1 VSARAQDATPGLHG
15 RARNAMVTQAD
26 PQKVP
31 EVLAAV
37 DLGSNSFHMV
47 VARYHHGQLT
57 ILDRLREMV
66 RLAGGLDDQGRLS
79 RDATDR
85 ALGALQRF
93 GQRLRDMKAKS
104 VRVVGTNAIRKAR
117 RKAGFL
123 ERAREALGHPIEII
137 SGIEEARLIY
147 QGVVHTM
154 PLEPGRRLVVDIG
167 GGSTECIVGEGY
179 EHRILES
186 LYLGCVSL
194 SAEFFPDGRVVQKRW
209 DRAVVTAEVECEPM
223 RAPFRAIGWEHAIGS
238 SGSARAIAD
247 VIRELDPT
255 AQSITRDGMNAVA
268 ARLVAAG
275 NVRAAGFTSLD
286 EERWPVFPGGLAI
299 LQGIFNALGLEEM
312 KVADGALREGLLYDM
327 IGRYTDEDARVRSV
341 RSFAARFH
349 VDVGQAD
356 RVEATA
362 VAFLQQVAA
371 PWGLEEP
378 LAENALRWAAR
389 LHEIGLDISHSSYH
403 KHGAYLLENAD
414 LPGFPDEEQM
424 LLACLVGSHR
434 RKVTLERADELIP
447 PWHEKALPLI
457 VLLRLA
463 VLLHRGRSREALPA
477 IRLAAKGKSLELH
490 FPRGWLRAHPLTLA
504 DLGQEVDFLRPV
516 GFRLRVF

>member
-1 VSARAQDATPGLHG
+1 VDAP
-15 RARNAMVTQAD
+15 
-26 PQKVP
+26 KVP

-47 VARYHHGQLT
+47 VARYSHGQLT

-79 RDATDR
+79 REATDR
-85 ALGALQRF
+85 ALAALQRF

-123 ERAREALGHPIEII
+123 ERAREALGHPIEIV
-137 SGIEEARLIY
+137 SGMEEARLIY

-154 PLEPGRRLVVDIG
+154 PLETGRRLVVDIG

-194 SAEFFPDGRVVQKRW
+194 SAEYFPDGRVVQRRW
-209 DRAVVTAEVECEPM
+209 ERAVVAAEVECESM
-223 RAPFRAIGWEHAIGS
+223 RAPFRAIGWDRAVGS
-238 SGSARAIAD
+238 SGSARAIAEA
-247 VIRELDPT
+247 IREIDPA
-255 AQSITRDGMNAVA
+255 AQSITREGLAKVQE
-268 ARLVAAG
+268 RLVEAG
-275 NVRAAGFTSLD
+275 NVRAAGFTSID

-299 LQGIFNALGLEEM
+299 MTGLFNALGLEEM

-327 IGRYTDEDARVRSV
+327 IGRYTDEDARERSV

-349 VDVGQAD
+349 VDAEQAA
-356 RVEATA
+356 RVEQTA
-362 VAFLQQVAA
+362 VGFLRQVAE
-371 PWGLEEP
+371 PWGLGEP

-389 LHEIGLDISHSSYH
+389 LHEIGLDISHSSHH
-403 KHGAYLLENAD
+403 KHAAYLLEHAD

-434 RKVTLERADELIP
+434 RKVSLERADELIP
-447 PWHEKALPLI
+447 PWHQKALPLI

-463 VLLHRGRSREALPA
+463 VVLHRGRSREPLPT
-477 IRLAAKGKSLELH
+477 IRLVPKGRSLELH
-490 FPRGWLRAHPLTLA
+490 FPRGWLRAHPLTIA
-504 DLGQEVDFLRPV
+504 DLGQEVDFLKPV
-516 GFRLRVF
+516 GFRLRVY